1 MWIMPGKKYPAE
13 QRERA
18 LRMAMD
24 RFAEYPTPYA
34 CAKALGPTLG
44 VGVETLRKW
53 ILQAQVDS
61 GDRPGPSTEELEQI
75 RRLEAEVGDLPT
87 KSSRRQPFSSFG
99 GSTRGFA
106 DLRVHRRTARRR
118 AWGRVD

>member
-34 CAKALGPTLG
+34 CAKALGPKLG

-61 GDRPGPSTEELEQI
+61 GDRSGPTTQELDEI
-75 RRLEAEVGDLPT
+75 KRLEGEGRD
-87 KSSRRQPFSSFG
+87 
-99 GSTRGFA
+99 TRGANEILKAASIFFA
-106 DLRVHRRTARRR
+106 RELVPRSR
-118 AWGRVD
+118 